1 DLEFALDT
9 IHRRSEGLLR
19 FADTYRNLSKTIVP
33 NLKQENL
40 SQMLHAIHQL
50 MEPSLTQK
58 NISFELKTEN
68 RLLSAKIDRGLIE
81 QVLIN
86 FITNATYAVREK
98 EAPRIVLVSGTTHE
112 GCAYIMVVDNGCGI
126 SPEMRDKIF
135 IPFFSTK
142 KNGTGIGLSL
152 SREIIKLHQGTLQI
166 QSKENEGSA
175 FTILLPKME
184 N

>member
-1 DLEFALDT
+1 
-9 IHRRSEGLLR
+9 
-19 FADTYRNLSKTIVP
+19 
-33 NLKQENL
+33 
-40 SQMLHAIHQL
+40 
-50 MEPSLTQK
+50 
-58 NISFELKTEN
+58 
-68 RLLSAKIDRGLIE
+68 
-81 QVLIN
+81 VLIN

-112 GCAYIMVVDNGCGI
+112 GYAYIMVVDNGCGI

-152 SREIIKLHQGTLQI
+152 SREIIKLHQGRLQI